1 MTQAEAENNLLMVYL
16 TSTPEELV
24 YNFEAKQANG
34 LVGVFNDT
42 ELLPGR
48 GLFIDQ
54 QVMLSEEGD
63 VAAAGTGYLCGDI
76 PEVEEEGELTFTL
89 PAELI
94 TAIGN
99 VTIERNEAKGVYSI
113 TGVKVRNSQMTKGAL
128 KNLPKGVYIIGSKKY
143 IVK

>member
-1 MTQAEAENNLLMVYL
+1 
-16 TSTPEELV
+16 
-24 YNFEAKQANG
+24 
-34 LVGVFNDT
+34 
-42 ELLPGR
+42 
-48 GLFIDQ
+48 
-54 QVMLSEEGD
+54 MLSEEGD
-63 VAAAGTGYLCGDI
+63 VAVAGTGYLCGDI

-89 PAELI
+89 PGELI